1 MFGRIKKER
10 KVECAVCNENLS
22 SKDAYVS
29 YLKINGHVGL
39 HFLHRECLHKLMKLE
54 NKHAKAGML
63 PKKIKN

>member
-10 KVECAVCNENLS
+10 KVECAVCMKHLDN
-22 SKDAYVS
+22 KDAYVS

-54 NKHAKAGML
+54 NKHAKSGHVA
-63 PKKIKN
+63 KIKN

>member
-39 HFLHRECLHKLMKLE
+39 HFLHRECLHKLM
-54 NKHAKAGML
+54 NIVAKNEVKG
-63 PKKIKN
+63 

>member
-1 MFGRIKKER
+1 MFGNKKER
-10 KVECAVCNENLS
+10 KVECSVCNENLS

-54 NKHAKAGML
+54 NNAKAGML
-63 PKKIKN
+63 PK

>member
-1 MFGRIKKER
+1 MFGNKKER
-10 KVECAVCNENLS
+10 KVECSVCNENLS

-54 NKHAKAGML
+54 NNAKAGML
-63 PKKIKN
+63 QK